1 VARRLQ
7 EAGWGIKFISHVENH
22 NKQKLQN
29 RPWFNT
35 TFSKLHVF
43 GLTEFDKIVYLDADL
58 LLLSNIDA
66 LFDALPLEGH
76 TDSLED
82 RPFAAA
88 SEVFPPD
95 TFNSGEFARTGPCGT
110 ACAARTTLRC
120 PSLCFSQPAPESPPS
135 ERARALRLLSRRAF
149 PQHTAESA
157 RACARQRGDLTSAAK
172 SKYCCRVMHIAGLNL
187 EIWRRGV

>member
-1 VARRLQ
+1 MQEHVATRLQ

-58 LLLSNIDA
+58 LLLNNVDE
-66 LFDALPLEGH
+66 LFDKLPLVGNATSAEG
-76 TDSLED
+76 
-82 RPFAAA
+82 RPFPANFAAA

-95 TFNSGEFARTGPCGT
+95 TFNSGG
-110 ACAARTTLRC
+110 L
-120 PSLCFSQPAPESPPS
+120 
-135 ERARALRLLSRRAF
+135 ARA
-149 PQHTAESA
+149 
-157 RACARQRGDLTSAAK
+157 
-172 SKYCCRVMHIAGLNL
+172 
-187 EIWRRGV
+187 

>member
-1 VARRLQ
+1 MARRLQ
-7 EAGWGIKFISHVENH
+7 EAGWGIKFISHVENR

-58 LLLSNIDA
+58 LLLSNIDE
-66 LFDALPLEGH
+66 LFDKLPLEGH

-95 TFNSGEFARTGPCGT
+95 TFNSGERTRTRPRGT
-110 ACAARTTLRC
+110 ALCRPGKFALTPLRGRVQWYILTT
-120 PSLCFSQPAPESPPS
+120 S
-135 ERARALRLLSRRAF
+135 
-149 PQHTAESA
+149 HSA
-157 RACARQRGDLTSAAK
+157 TC
-172 SKYCCRVMHIAGLNL
+172 
-187 EIWRRGV
+187 